1 MLLGSLDELPFRI
14 IALLVGITVHEFSHA
29 LVACLLGDLTA
40 KRLGRLTLNP
50 IRHLDPMGTILMFFV
65 GFGWGKP
72 VPVNQINLNKGRQG
86 MAAVAV
92 SGPIANILVATVAAI
107 PLRLNMLD
115 SFPQHSFNFLNTG
128 GIDIFLGT
136 LLVFILA
143 FNVLLAVFNLIPLFP
158 LDGSSV
164 VLGILPH
171 KLSRNFAKL
180 ERYGPV
186 ILMLVIAA
194 DFTFRFG
201 ILWSIIRPM
210 VNYVVH
216 ILLGQS
222 LF

>member
-29 LVACLLGDLTA
+29 LIASLLGDLTA

-50 IRHLDPMGTILMFFV
+50 IRHLDPMGTILMFLV

-72 VPVNQINLNKGRQG
+72 VPVNQLNLNKGRQG

-92 SGPIANILVATVAAI
+92 AGPIANILVATVAAI
-107 PLRLNMLD
+107 PLRFNMLD
-115 SFPQHSFNFLNTG
+115 WFPQHSFNYLATS
-128 GIDIFLGT
+128 GIDMFLGT
-136 LLVFILA
+136 LLVFILV
-143 FNVLLAVFNLIPLFP
+143 FNVLLAIFNLIPFFP

-171 KLSRNFAKL
+171 TLSRHFARL